1 MKKLFFVS
9 VLFLLTGMIFGQP
22 IKKGQVVAIGSYEIT
37 LKPDVTLNQYIDFCL
52 NKYIPAFEK
61 NAPGVKVSLLWG
73 DRGENK
79 YKLGI
84 LLVFESVE
92 LRDKYYP
99 KEDDTELSETQK
111 ALNEKMKDLDKEEID
126 KYVVAAKRTYTD
138 WIVK

>member
-1 MKKLFFVS
+1 MKKLIFVS
-9 VLFLLTGMIFGQP
+9 VFFLLTGMVFGQI
-22 IKKGQVVAIGSYEIT
+22 IKNGQVVAVGSYEIT
-37 LKPDVTLNQYIDFCL
+37 LKPDVTFNQYLDFCL

-61 NAPGVKVSLLWG
+61 NAPGIKVFMLWG

-84 LLVFESVE
+84 LIIFESVE

-99 KEDDTELSETQK
+99 KENDTTLSEAQK
-111 ALNEKMKDLDKEEID
+111 ALNEKMKDLDKEESD
-126 KYVVAAKRTYTD
+126 KYLISANRTYTD